1 MDEKKSLE
9 NEGKRDLKRGVLG
22 TWLVASYSIAAN
34 APIAVATL
42 YFVGIAGIAGGAM
55 PLVILLSYL
64 IYATTLI
71 VVYEWSKDVASSYSY
86 VAIMKKGL
94 GSSLASFTVGYGY
107 IYQYLVAGSAG
118 FGILGLASFLYLIS
132 PSIASSMP
140 WLWAVI
146 ATIVT
151 LEVTLVMWLGV
162 KPGGLLNLA
171 IGLISIGFLILTSIV
186 LIIYCRH

>member
-1 MDEKKSLE
+1 M
-9 NEGKRDLKRGVLG
+9 
-22 TWLVASYSIAAN
+22 
-34 APIAVATL
+34 
-42 YFVGIAGIAGGAM
+42 
-55 PLVILLSYL
+55 
-64 IYATTLI
+64 
-71 VVYEWSKDVASSYSY
+71 
-86 VAIMKKGL
+86 
-94 GSSLASFTVGYGY
+94 GYGY